1 MIFWAG
7 AGRLLIICFVL
18 VILLRAEMQLLVYF
32 YRLKKITV
40 MISHI
45 KQTHLILYVSSQPYV
60 GPLPEK
66 EITPNLKDCLKGYL
80 S

>member
-1 MIFWAG
+1 MI
-7 AGRLLIICFVL
+7 V
-18 VILLRAEMQLLVYF
+18 VIFRLLRAENTAIAYF

-60 GPLPEK
+60 GPFPEK